1 MRWFEACVCG
11 MSRVGLMAWF
21 VIVAACFGGH
31 YVTVGVCH
39 FLSKSDMFGMSM
51 CVLKYVDM

>member
-1 MRWFEACVCG
+1 